1 VQHPIA
7 NIGKLIM
14 DIDMTIAWNV
24 ILTLIV
30 APLIL
35 IIRAQIG
42 ELRRIDI
49 LLNKTREELGR
60 DYVSKTEM
68 ETVLDRI
75 INAIDRLS
83 QKVDRLFEE
92 RTLEK

>member
-1 VQHPIA
+1 
-7 NIGKLIM
+7 M

-35 IIRAQIG
+35 VIRAQIG

-60 DYVSKTEM
+60 DYVSKTEI

-92 RTLEK
+92 RA

>member
-35 IIRAQIG
+35 VIRAQIG

-92 RTLEK
+92 RA

>member
-1 VQHPIA
+1 
-7 NIGKLIM
+7 M

-24 ILTLIV
+24 VLSLIV

-35 IIRAQIG
+35 VIRAQIG

-60 DYVSKTEM
+60 DYVSKM
-68 ETVLDRI
+68 ELDSLMNRI
-75 INAIDRLS
+75 MNAIDRLS

-92 RTLEK
+92 RA

>member
-1 VQHPIA
+1 
-7 NIGKLIM
+7 M

-24 ILTLIV
+24 ILSLIV

-35 IIRAQIG
+35 VIRAQIG

-60 DYVSKTEM
+60 DYVSKSEM

-92 RTLEK
+92 RA

>member
-1 VQHPIA
+1 
-7 NIGKLIM
+7 M

-24 ILTLIV
+24 ILSLIV

-35 IIRAQIG
+35 VIRAQIG

-49 LLNKTREELGR
+49 LVNKTREELGR
-60 DYVSKTEM
+60 DYVSKMEM

-75 INAIDRLS
+75 MNAIDRLS

-92 RTLEK
+92 RA

>member
-1 VQHPIA
+1 MQHPIA

-35 IIRAQIG
+35 VIRAQIG

-60 DYVSKTEM
+60 DYVSKMEM

-92 RTLEK
+92 RT